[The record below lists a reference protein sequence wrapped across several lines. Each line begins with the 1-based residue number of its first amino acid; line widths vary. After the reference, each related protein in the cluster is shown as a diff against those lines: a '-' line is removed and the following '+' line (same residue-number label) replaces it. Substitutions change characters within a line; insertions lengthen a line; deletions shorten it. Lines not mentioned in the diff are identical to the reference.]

1 MESKDEDLLVAM
13 AMSRSLL
20 EQEKQEQAK
29 SVTNV
34 KPVAALPIKWKPGSG
49 MCYSESV
56 SKPVLLEQ

>member
-1 MESKDEDLLVAM
+1 MEPKDEDLQVAM

-34 KPVAALPIKWKPGSG
+34 KPVAAFPIKWKPGSG
-49 MCYSESV
+49 MC
-56 SKPVLLEQ
+56 